1 MPGDRMNEVAGW
13 KRPAKVPPIEP
24 RAEYR
29 AGPVGFASNV
39 LGVTTLWSKQRA
51 EVLKALKTHQRVAVK
66 SGNGLGKGFSAAVA
80 ILWFL
85 SCYDQAVVLT
95 MGKLSLHRG
104 RSPKLP
110 TGPLA

>member
-1 MPGDRMNEVAGW
+1 MNEVAGS